1 MIFVAAGSFA
11 MPVLAQ
17 SSPTTAGGQSAAES
31 ATAPATPKAPIVPQP
46 VTPPA
51 PSKSDPP
58 VVPQSQAPIDVE
70 QVKPKEDVT
79 LKEPAPNNP
88 RPKITT
94 RDGLAAEQ

>member
-1 MIFVAAGSFA
+1 MVFVATGAFA
-11 MPVLAQ
+11 LPVLAQ
-17 SSPTTAGGQSAAES
+17 PTSQEQGT
-31 ATAPATPKAPIVPQP
+31 KAPIVPQP
-46 VTPPA
+46 VKPVA
-51 PSKSDPP
+51 PGKSEPP
-58 VVPQSQAPIDVE
+58 VVPQSISPIDVE